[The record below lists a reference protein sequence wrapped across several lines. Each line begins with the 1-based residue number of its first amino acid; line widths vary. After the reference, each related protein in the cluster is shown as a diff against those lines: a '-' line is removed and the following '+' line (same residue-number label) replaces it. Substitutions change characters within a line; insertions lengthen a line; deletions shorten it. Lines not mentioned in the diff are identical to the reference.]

1 MARIRTIKPEF
12 WTDPLMV
19 SLPYEV
25 RLFYIGLWNFADDW
39 GCLENEPLRLRLQV
53 LPADPVDAEEL
64 VETLIR
70 HGRLE
75 RLVDADGTVFLHLAK
90 FEEHQ
95 KVDKRSASKYGL
107 PETWRKVASE
117 QAPPDPAESRRIP
130 PNSTPGKE
138 GKGMEGKGMEG
149 ISAAHEGAAD
159 SGDEEISGSEL
170 MPAKRQRAT
179 AHRRPDVLWD
189 ALMEAC
195 EVDVGR
201 ISKSARGAYNRAAS
215 ELRAV
220 AATPEEIRL
229 AAEILRRTW
238 REGQITPTVLAR
250 RWPEIA
256 ATLRR
261 ELEVRERKREED
273 PFAAIYRARAPAER
287 REFDERETAELEVK
301 AWTS

>member
-75 RLVDADGTVFLHLAK
+75 RLEDGGGTVFLHLAK

-149 ISAAHEGAAD
+149 ISAP
-159 SGDEEISGSEL
+159 SGDDAPSDV
-170 MPAKRQRAT
+170 
-179 AHRRPDVLWD
+179 PDVLPSPRPRSRQPDPLWD
-189 ALMEAC
+189 ALIEAC
-195 EVDVGR
+195 EIDASR
-201 ISKSARGAYNRAAS
+201 ITKSARGAYNKAVS
-215 ELRAV
+215 ELRALG
-220 AATPEEIRL
+220 ATPEEVAV

-238 REGQITPTVLAR
+238 KEGQITPTVLAR
-250 RWPEIA
+250 RWPEIG

-261 ELEVRERKREED
+261 EMDVRRRKREEED
-273 PFAAIYRARAPAER
+273 PYGRIYAAREPVPRPDDFADA
-287 REFDERETAELEVK
+287 LE
-301 AWTS
+301 A